1 MNINIRGKFMM
12 KPVEQPLYPKL
23 SSIYNKILQLVSA
36 ILLIVVLMAIWVAS
50 VEKSQQII
58 SQHFE
63 QTAKQFLQQAIAGVS
78 TLLAEN
84 SVNVG
89 VVKAGSVK
97 VSRKTRH
104 ALLQNYFNKM
114 AQADFVRDI
123 HLYDA
128 TGLLILEAK
137 HENYSSSSIKTL
149 FGIEQAQKTLDKSD
163 LYITFISEIRQEK
176 LKGYLRITLEKSL
189 LTAVLEQESHER
201 QALFRVL
208 LIIAGLI
215 GFLLTRGLNRF
226 SRQGFRV
233 PKSAINHH

>member
-1 MNINIRGKFMM
+1 MNINSLGKFIMN
-12 KPVEQPLYPKL
+12 PVEQPLYPKL
-23 SSIYNKILQLVSA
+23 SPIYNKILQLVSA

-58 SQHFE
+58 TQHFKH
-63 QTAKQFLQQAIAGVS
+63 TADKFLQQAIAGTS
-78 TLLAEN
+78 TLLEEN
-84 SVNVG
+84 SVPVN
-89 VVKAGSVK
+89 KK
-97 VSRKTRH
+97 NRY
-104 ALLQNYFNKM
+104 ALLQNYLNNM

-149 FGIEQAQKTLDKSD
+149 FGIEQTQKTLDKSD
-163 LYITFISEIRQEK
+163 KYTPFIEEIRQEQ
-176 LKGYLRITLEKSL
+176 LKGYLRITIEKSL
-189 LTAVLEQESHER
+189 LTAVLEQESHDR

-226 SRQGFRV
+226 SRQGFRM

>member
-1 MNINIRGKFMM
+1 MNININIRGKFIM

-36 ILLIVVLMAIWVAS
+36 ILLIIVLMAIWVSS

-58 SQHFE
+58 TQHFQ
-63 QTAKQFLQQAIAGVS
+63 QTAKQFLQQAIAGTS
-78 TLLAEN
+78 TLLAE
-84 SVNVG
+84 
-89 VVKAGSVK
+89 GSDKK
-97 VSRKTRH
+97 VYR
-104 ALLQNYFNKM
+104 ALLQNYLNKM

-128 TGLLILEAK
+128 SGLLILEANHK
-137 HENYSSSSIKTL
+137 NYSSSSIKTL
-149 FGIEQAQKTLDKSD
+149 FGIEQTQKTLDKSD
-163 LYITFISEIRQEK
+163 LYIPFIEEIRQEQ

-189 LTAVLEQESHER
+189 LTVALEQESYDR

-208 LIIAGLI
+208 LILAGLI

-226 SRQGFRV
+226 SRQGFRI

>member
-1 MNINIRGKFMM
+1 M
-12 KPVEQPLYPKL
+12 KQSEQPLYPKL

-50 VEKSQQII
+50 VEKSQQLIT
-58 SQHFE
+58 QHFQ
-63 QTAKQFLQQAIAGVS
+63 QTGKLFLQQAIAGTS
-78 TLLAEN
+78 TLLVEG
-84 SVNVG
+84 SDK
-89 VVKAGSVK
+89 KA
-97 VSRKTRH
+97 RH
-104 ALLQNYFNKM
+104 ALLQNYLNKM

-128 TGLLILEAK
+128 TGLLMLKAK
-137 HENYSSSSIKTL
+137 HKNYSPSSIKTL
-149 FGIEQAQKTLDKSD
+149 FGIEQTQKTLDKSD
-163 LYITFISEIRQEK
+163 RYIPFIEEIRQEQ
-176 LKGYLRITLEKSL
+176 LKGYLRITIEKSL
-189 LTAVLEQESHER
+189 LTAVLEQESHDR